1 MSASLSISEICQ
13 SRLELW
19 AKEMADC
26 NATPILA
33 LSVGHGE
40 CSGELHLFAVENISN
55 DELALFLAF
64 CLREV
69 ERRAA

>member
-19 AKEMADC
+19 AKEMADSS
-26 NATPILA
+26 ATPILA

-40 CSGELHLFAVENISN
+40 WLCSG
-55 DELALFLAF
+55 
-64 CLREV
+64 
-69 ERRAA
+69 